1 MRGRLRWPRQ
11 SPGWRWPCRLRTW
24 RAWCLW
30 PKIKIILKLYNNKIN
45 IFGFLRFQYWLLS
58 SHLSPSS
65 SGPWWPPSAPAA
77 PCSSP
82 CGPIRGEHVVTWPG
96 LHQPQLTCGPGRPGC
111 SWWCSVVVLLLLLLS
126 SAAVVVWSVLGLSWG
141 VWMCLNILKLFIL
154 LISFLTC

>member
-96 LHQPQLTCGPGRPGC
+96 LHQSQLTWWRPAASLLTWSGWFSSSCWRSPVSPACGQPDSGT
-111 SWWCSVVVLLLLLLS
+111 
-126 SAAVVVWSVLGLSWG
+126 AAAAPATSR
-141 VWMCLNILKLFIL
+141 WMY
-154 LISFLTC
+154 ISHQSIKV